1 MTVNIQGVPVNFHVV
16 GEMVDKCTIHRM
28 AYVRRYEAISGK
40 RDRRR
45 GTGGE
50 VDEVWLPIHN
60 EGKEKARMRG
70 NISIE

>member
-1 MTVNIQGVPVNFHVV
+1 
-16 GEMVDKCTIHRM
+16 M
-28 AYVRRYEAISGK
+28 AYVRRYETIPGK

-50 VDEVWLPIHN
+50 VDEVRLPIHN
-60 EGKEKARMRG
+60 EGKEKTRMRG